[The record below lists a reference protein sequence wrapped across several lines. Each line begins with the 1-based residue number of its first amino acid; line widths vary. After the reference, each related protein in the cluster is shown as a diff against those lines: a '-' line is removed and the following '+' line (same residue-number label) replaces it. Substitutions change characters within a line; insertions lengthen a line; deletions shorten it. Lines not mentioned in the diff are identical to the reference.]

1 MVSTPEVLP
10 PSTKAGV
17 VGWLRANLFSSPF
30 NAALTVVTAPLM
42 AFAVVAVLR
51 WVVFSADWS
60 PINESLK
67 LFLVGQYPTEELW
80 RVGTVVVGVGALM
93 GVSWAAWGGVM
104 RTFARIAA
112 AAGLIVAAAPLEPAG
127 FDVAVRLW
135 YLGGA
140 VSVVLGFA
148 VGRVATPD
156 PKWVTRA
163 WALAFFLAMALIW
176 GFDQTP
182 IGSSL
187 RTFFGAGVALTAAV
201 GAVGWAGRFPLGV
214 LLRWLIWGWG
224 ALFFVII
231 VMAWGLGQTHLAPR
245 VNTNQWGGLLLTFV
259 LAVVG
264 IVASFPIGVL
274 LALARRSPLP
284 VLKGL
289 SITFIELVR
298 GVPLVTL
305 LFMSIVIVPLFLPK
319 GTSFDLVLRAVF
331 AITLFS
337 SAYMAENVR
346 GGLAAVPL
354 GQIEGAK
361 ALGLGGLQTML
372 FIVLP
377 QALRAVIP
385 AIVGQFIS
393 LFKDTSLVVIVGL
406 LDILGIGKS
415 LFLGNVRWFGA
426 QAEVYLFVA
435 AVFWV
440 FTFSMAYA
448 SRKVEEA
455 LGVGSR

>member
-1 MVSTPEVLP
+1 ML
-10 PSTKAGV
+10 
-17 VGWLRANLFSSPF
+17 
-30 NAALTVVTAPLM
+30 AL
-42 AFAVVAVLR
+42 
-51 WVVFSADWS
+51 
-60 PINESLK
+60 
-67 LFLVGQYPTEELW
+67 
-80 RVGTVVVGVGALM
+80 
-93 GVSWAAWGGVM
+93 
-104 RTFARIAA
+104 
-112 AAGLIVAAAPLEPAG
+112 
-127 FDVAVRLW
+127 
-135 YLGGA
+135 
-140 VSVVLGFA
+140 
-148 VGRVATPD
+148 
-156 PKWVTRA
+156 
-163 WALAFFLAMALIW
+163 
-176 GFDQTP
+176 
-182 IGSSL
+182 
-187 RTFFGAGVALTAAV
+187 
-201 GAVGWAGRFPLGV
+201 
-214 LLRWLIWGWG
+214 
-224 ALFFVII
+224 
-231 VMAWGLGQTHLAPR
+231 
-245 VNTNQWGGLLLTFV
+245 
-259 LAVVG
+259 VG

-274 LALARRSPLP
+274 LALGRRSRLP
-284 VLKGL
+284 VVKGL

-415 LFLGNVRWFGA
+415 LFLGNVRWFDA
-426 QAEVYLFVA
+426 QAEVYLFIA

-448 SRKVEEA
+448 SGKVEEA

>member
-1 MVSTPEVLP
+1 MVATPEVFP
-10 PSTKAGV
+10 PSVSLGIA
-17 VGWLRANLFSSPF
+17 GWLRTNLFSSTV
-30 NAALTVVTAPLM
+30 NAGLTVVVGSL
-42 AFAVVAVLR
+42 AVLAVIAIAR
-51 WVVFSADWS
+51 WVVFADWS
-60 PINESLK
+60 PVNESLK
-67 LFLVGQYPTEELW
+67 LFLVGQYPSEELW
-80 RVGTVVVGVGALM
+80 RVGAVVVVAAALM
-93 GVSWAAWGGVM
+93 GVSWAVWGGVI
-104 RTFARIAA
+104 RTFARIVTAV
-112 AAGLIVAAAPLEPAG
+112 GLIVAVAPVEPAG

-135 YLGGA
+135 SLGGA
-140 VSVVLGFA
+140 ASVVLGFA
-148 VGRVATPD
+148 AARAVTPH
-156 PKWVTRA
+156 PKWVLRA
-163 WALAFFLAMALIW
+163 WAVAFFLGMALIW
-176 GFDQTP
+176 GFDETS

-187 RTFFGAGVALTAAV
+187 RRLLNAGVALTAV
-201 GAVGWAGRFPLGV
+201 LGAVGWVGRFPVGV
-214 LLRWLIWGWG
+214 MLRWIAWGW
-224 ALFFVII
+224 AAAFFVTIA
-231 VMAWGLGQTHLAPR
+231 MAWGLGQTHLAPR
-245 VNTNQWGGLLLTFV
+245 VDTNQWGGLLLTFV
-259 LAVVG
+259 LALVG

-274 LALARRSPLP
+274 LALGRRSRLP

-361 ALGLGGLQTML
+361 ALGLGGFQTML

-448 SRKVEEA
+448 SRKVEES